1 MIMLNLIGVFAL
13 KLKCFIRFSLY
24 YRDPDVKKEQ
34 FRKCQLFIDLNIEHH
49 HNTNTVP
56 KHRMSNT
63 KKQRTEHGAVPGI
76 GNNMNVVPQQ
86 LQHTKKAPE
95 FELPVASI
103 VRLVKRVRDYLFQSC
118 CCF

>member
-13 KLKCFIRFSLY
+13 KLKLFTRFSL
-24 YRDPDVKKEQ
+24 
-34 FRKCQLFIDLNIEHH
+34 FIAIQRANSEVSSIIIDHTTRI
-49 HNTNTVP
+49 P

>member
-13 KLKCFIRFSLY
+13 KLKCFIRFSLC
-24 YRDPDVKKEQ
+24 YRDSKS
-34 FRKCQLFIDLNIEHH
+34 RGKCQLFVDLNII
-49 HNTNTVP
+49 TTRIP

>member
-1 MIMLNLIGVFAL
+1 
-13 KLKCFIRFSLY
+13 
-24 YRDPDVKKEQ
+24 
-34 FRKCQLFIDLNIEHH
+34 
-49 HNTNTVP
+49 
-56 KHRMSNT
+56 MSNT

-103 VRLVKRVRDYLFQSC
+103 VRLVKRVRELSFSKLLLFLNIFSH
-118 CCF
+118 